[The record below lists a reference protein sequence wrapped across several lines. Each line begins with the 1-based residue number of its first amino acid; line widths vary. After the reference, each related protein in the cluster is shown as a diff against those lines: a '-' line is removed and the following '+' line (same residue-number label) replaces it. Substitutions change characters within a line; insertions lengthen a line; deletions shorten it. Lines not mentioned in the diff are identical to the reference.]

1 LQFIHILTFNNLC
14 SASGNLA
21 IKFASFVL
29 QPYIYLK
36 TLNFS
41 VLQNGLSALTKFSRL
56 IMPCSNGLGIKKQL
70 KKTKNALNVA
80 FRGRIIVNGPAV
92 SPEKLILQQ
101 HSTVIH
107 EL

>member
-1 LQFIHILTFNNLC
+1 MHILTFNNLC

-21 IKFASFVL
+21 IKFTSFAL

-41 VLQNGLSALTKFSRL
+41 VLQNGLSALTKFGQTDYACPV
-56 IMPCSNGLGIKKQL
+56 MGWAKAL
-70 KKTKNALNVA
+70 KKTNNVLNAA
-80 FRGRIIVNGPAV
+80 FRGRIIVKEPTA
-92 SPEKLILQQ
+92 SPEKLILHQSFAIIQ
-101 HSTVIH
+101 